1 MTIERPMFPPRAES
15 VNSFSSQ
22 PAVGQHGS
30 RTPTGGLGSPPEG
43 CPADRRSQV
52 SLYCPQ
58 LFRPVHLRSSDPV
71 FAPIAA
77 KMAADAAHGE
87 AIDVYDTFESAGD
100 YSSEAALEADAMC
113 EAACDCAM
121 DVAWQ
126 LAITAPTTLG
136 GVEAVLRFAKPR
148 RLQRE
153 HGKWPSSGP
162 QVAPRICGRLSCR
175 PNARRNGLP

>member
-1 MTIERPMFPPRAES
+1 
-15 VNSFSSQ
+15 
-22 PAVGQHGS
+22 
-30 RTPTGGLGSPPEG
+30 
-43 CPADRRSQV
+43 
-52 SLYCPQ
+52 
-58 LFRPVHLRSSDPV
+58 
-71 FAPIAA
+71 
-77 KMAADAAHGE
+77 MAADAVHGE

-162 QVAPRICGRLSCR
+162 KNMRALELSAKRSQKWFTVSLEQLIVNRLLALAGLVSMQV
-175 PNARRNGLP
+175 